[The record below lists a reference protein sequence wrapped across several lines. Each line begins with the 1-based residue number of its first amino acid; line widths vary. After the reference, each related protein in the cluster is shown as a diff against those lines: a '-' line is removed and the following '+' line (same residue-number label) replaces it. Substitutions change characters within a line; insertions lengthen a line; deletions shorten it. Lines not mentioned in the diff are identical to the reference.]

1 MLAMKILQHDKVLFV
16 GDSITDCMR
25 RRPVGTGGGLGLGY
39 VAMFHA
45 WVKLKRPDLALDV
58 INMGVSGNTIRLM
71 ADRWQTDVLSFQPD
85 VLFIL
90 IGVNDVWI
98 RYGCEGDLAST
109 SLAEEYLKLY
119 DQLLCRT
126 VSAVRQICLMTPYII
141 PNQTNAAM
149 YQELLPY
156 MQGVKALGQ
165 QFHLPVID
173 LQNVMEKL
181 LSDGIEPELISLDG
195 VHPNILGRMAITEAV
210 LRETELIGR

>member
-45 WVKLKRPDLALDV
+45 GVKLKRPDLALDV

>member
-1 MLAMKILQHDKVLFV
+1 MLPMKILQHDKVLFV

-141 PNQTNAAM
+141 PNQTNAAL

>member
-1 MLAMKILQHDKVLFV
+1 MIAMKILQHDKVLFV

-126 VSAVRQICLMTPYII
+126 VPAVRQICLMTPYII

>member
-1 MLAMKILQHDKVLFV
+1 MKILQHDKVLFV

>member
-156 MQGVKALGQ
+156 MQGVKALGR

>member
-109 SLAEEYLKLY
+109 SLSEEYLKLY

>member
-149 YQELLPY
+149 YQ
-156 MQGVKALGQ
+156 
-165 QFHLPVID
+165 
-173 LQNVMEKL
+173 
-181 LSDGIEPELISLDG
+181 
-195 VHPNILGRMAITEAV
+195 
-210 LRETELIGR
+210 